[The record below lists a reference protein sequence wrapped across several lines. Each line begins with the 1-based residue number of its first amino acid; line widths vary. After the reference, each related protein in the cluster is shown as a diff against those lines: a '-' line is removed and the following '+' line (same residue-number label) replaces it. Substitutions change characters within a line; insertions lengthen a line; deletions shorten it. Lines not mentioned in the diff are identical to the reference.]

1 MITVTLTRQ
10 RTKGKAVFGTL
21 TFPLEM
27 QNGTLEEK
35 VTTLENADYL
45 IPAGTYPLRLTWSPR
60 FKKPMPL
67 IDEVPDREGIRCADT
82 ALAHVPKYILAV
94 STRACSASP
103 KNIKFSG
110 TPEEGTKPE
119 HSQGCILV
127 SALDLENI
135 KVLFNQRKK
144 WYDESELRI
153 TIQGLEDSRH

>member
-35 VTTLENADYL
+35 VTTLENADFL

-67 IDEVPDREGIRCADT
+67 IDEVPDREGIRI
-82 ALAHVPKYILAV
+82 HM
-94 STRACSASP
+94 
-103 KNIKFSG
+103 
-110 TPEEGTKPE
+110 GTKPE
-119 HSQGCILV
+119 HSQGCVLV

-144 WYDESELRI
+144 WYDENELRI
-153 TIQGLEDSRH
+153 TIQGLENSRN

>member
-1 MITVTLTRQ
+1 MLTVTLTRQ

-67 IDEVPDREGIRCADT
+67 IDEVPDREGIRI
-82 ALAHVPKYILAV
+82 HM
-94 STRACSASP
+94 
-103 KNIKFSG
+103 
-110 TPEEGTKPE
+110 GTKPE
-119 HSQGCILV
+119 HSQGCVLV
-127 SALDLENI
+127 SALALENI

-144 WYDESELRI
+144 WYEESELRI
-153 TIQGLEDSRH
+153 RID

>member
-1 MITVTLTRQ
+1 MITIQLTRLN
-10 RTKGKAVFGTL
+10 TKGKAVFGTL

-35 VTTLENADYL
+35 VNTLENADFL

-67 IDEVPDREGIRCADT
+67 IDEVPDREGIRI
-82 ALAHVPKYILAV
+82 HM
-94 STRACSASP
+94 
-103 KNIKFSG
+103 
-110 TPEEGTKPE
+110 GTKPE

-127 SALDLENI
+127 SAIALENI

-144 WYDESELRI
+144 WYQEDELRI
-153 TIQGLEDSRH
+153 RIQGLEESPN

>member
-67 IDEVPDREGIRCADT
+67 IDEVPDREGIRI
-82 ALAHVPKYILAV
+82 HM
-94 STRACSASP
+94 
-103 KNIKFSG
+103 
-110 TPEEGTKPE
+110 GTKPE
-119 HSQGCILV
+119 HSQGCVLV

-153 TIQGLEDSRH
+153 TIQGLETNRC

>member
-10 RTKGKAVFGTL
+10 RTKGKAVFGTM

-45 IPAGTYPLRLTWSPR
+45 IPAGTYPLRLTYSPR

-67 IDEVPDREGIRCADT
+67 IDEVPDREGIRI
-82 ALAHVPKYILAV
+82 HM
-94 STRACSASP
+94 
-103 KNIKFSG
+103 
-110 TPEEGTKPE
+110 GTKPE
-119 HSQGCILV
+119 HSQGCVLV
-127 SALDLENI
+127 SAIALENI

-144 WYDESELRI
+144 WYEESELRI
-153 TIQGLEDSRH
+153 RIQGLEESRN

>member
-1 MITVTLTRQ
+1 MLTITLI
-10 RTKGKAVFGTL
+10 RTTKRGKAVFGTL

-35 VTTLENADYL
+35 VTTLENADFL

-67 IDEVPDREGIRCADT
+67 IDEVPDREGIRI
-82 ALAHVPKYILAV
+82 HM
-94 STRACSASP
+94 
-103 KNIKFSG
+103 
-110 TPEEGTKPE
+110 GTKPE
-119 HSQGCILV
+119 HSQGCVLV

-144 WYDESELRI
+144 WYDENELRI
-153 TIQGLEDSRH
+153 TIEGLETNRC

>member
-35 VTTLENADYL
+35 VTTLENADFL

-67 IDEVPDREGIRCADT
+67 IDEVPDREGIRI
-82 ALAHVPKYILAV
+82 HM
-94 STRACSASP
+94 
-103 KNIKFSG
+103 
-110 TPEEGTKPE
+110 GTKPE
-119 HSQGCILV
+119 HSQGCVLV

-144 WYDESELRI
+144 WYDENELRI
-153 TIQGLEDSRH
+153 TIQGLETNCS

>member
-1 MITVTLTRQ
+1 MLTITLIRKSQ
-10 RTKGKAVFGTL
+10 RGNAVFGTL

-67 IDEVPDREGIRCADT
+67 IDEVPDREGIRI
-82 ALAHVPKYILAV
+82 HM
-94 STRACSASP
+94 
-103 KNIKFSG
+103 
-110 TPEEGTKPE
+110 GTKPE

-127 SALDLENI
+127 SALALENI

-144 WYDESELRI
+144 WYDENELRI
-153 TIQGLEDSRH
+153 TIEGLETNCC

>member
-35 VTTLENADYL
+35 VTTLENADFL

-67 IDEVPDREGIRCADT
+67 IDEVPDREGIRI
-82 ALAHVPKYILAV
+82 HM
-94 STRACSASP
+94 
-103 KNIKFSG
+103 
-110 TPEEGTKPE
+110 GTKPE
-119 HSQGCILV
+119 HSQGCVLV
-127 SALDLENI
+127 SALALENI

-153 TIQGLEDSRH
+153 TIQGLEDSRN

>member
-10 RTKGKAVFGTL
+10 RTKGKAVFGTM

-67 IDEVPDREGIRCADT
+67 IDEVPDREGIRI
-82 ALAHVPKYILAV
+82 HM
-94 STRACSASP
+94 
-103 KNIKFSG
+103 
-110 TPEEGTKPE
+110 GTKPE

-127 SALDLENI
+127 SAIALENI

-144 WYDESELRI
+144 WYDEPELRI
-153 TIQGLEDSRH
+153 RIQGLEESPH

>member
-1 MITVTLTRQ
+1 MLTITLIRKSQ
-10 RTKGKAVFGTL
+10 RGNAVFGTL

-35 VTTLENADYL
+35 VTTLENADFL

-67 IDEVPDREGIRCADT
+67 IDEVPDREGIRI
-82 ALAHVPKYILAV
+82 HM
-94 STRACSASP
+94 
-103 KNIKFSG
+103 
-110 TPEEGTKPE
+110 GTKPE
-119 HSQGCILV
+119 HSQGCVLV

-144 WYDESELRI
+144 WYEENELRI
-153 TIQGLEDSRH
+153 TIQGLETNRC